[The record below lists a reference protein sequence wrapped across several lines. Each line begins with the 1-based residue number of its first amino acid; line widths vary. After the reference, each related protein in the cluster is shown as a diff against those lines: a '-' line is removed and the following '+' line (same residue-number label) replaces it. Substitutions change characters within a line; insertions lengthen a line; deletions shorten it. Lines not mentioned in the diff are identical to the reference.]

1 MVYKTASTYYNICV
15 LLTSEPHY
23 KQEARKV
30 GVLGH
35 PDPGQCCVFVTM
47 PIAEKSLKY
56 QELR

>member
-1 MVYKTASTYYNICV
+1 MCV

-35 PDPGQCCVFVTM
+35 PDPGQCYVFVTM